1 MISKAIGIVMPMIRV
16 VLLLLPLV
24 LLVSFAVPSVCGEG
38 GGGAV
43 SVVLSDY
50 RNHKFE

>member
-1 MISKAIGIVMPMIRV
+1 MISKAIGMAMPMIRV
-16 VLLLLPLV
+16 VLLPLPLLV
-24 LLVSFAVPSVCGEG
+24 LLSFPVLSVWGVG